1 VKDDRPATPTGPA
14 TAATKR
20 RRRWPIPAAIALGVF
35 IIVLAPLWAPLF
47 LRRMSFFHVRHV
59 EIVGAHFVQPREI
72 YARLKIDT
80 NASVW
85 DASGPLEKRVRQHPL
100 VQDVEIDRK
109 LPGTLVVRLVEHAPV
124 ALVPT
129 ADGLRALDERGVALP
144 IDPTTADVDVPILA
158 RADTVMLRLLASA
171 RREAPGVYDRMSEV
185 RTEQAGQGM
194 TGMSDEVVFMFDSLP
209 VKAPHDVTLQQ
220 LQDVELVEQ
229 DLARRRLRAI
239 ELDLRYRDQVIARLK

>member
-1 VKDDRPATPTGPA
+1 VKDERPVVASEPPSAT
-14 TAATKR
+14 TKR
-20 RRRWPIPAAIALGVF
+20 RRRWQIPAAIAFGVF
-35 IIVLAPLWAPLF
+35 MVLLAPLWAPLF
-47 LRRMSFFHVRHV
+47 LRRMAFFHVRHI
-59 EIVGAHFVQPREI
+59 EIVGAHYVQPREI
-72 YARLKIDT
+72 YARLRIDT

-129 ADGLRALDERGVALP
+129 TDGLRALDERGVALP

-171 RREAPGVYDRMSEV
+171 RRDAPGVYGRVSEV
-185 RTEQAGQGM
+185 RAEN
-194 TGMSDEVVFMFDSLP
+194 DEVVFMFDALP
-209 VKAPHDVTLQQ
+209 VRAPHDVTLQQ

-239 ELDLRYRDQVIARLK
+239 ELDLRYRDQVIARLQ